1 LKIEWTSILSRLY
14 AFYAFLRTYWFYI
27 VIPLFIIIVTY
38 WLLSPKKREWVKD
51 SLIPVLFF
59 LFMTSRILWRA
70 ITIIVRWVGKPHIL
84 ILISVNNLLILLFMA
99 LTITSYIIRS
109 KPALRA
115 TGLKER
121 FFPLFV
127 VLFHLS
133 GSYLIAMFT
142 KFRLN
147 LTLYIIGIAISVVGV
162 SLDCMAMWKLK
173 RSFSIMAEV
182 RPLITGGIYGVVRH
196 PLYLGE
202 IIHFFGISLLFNNAT
217 AYGMFVVLLIMQT
230 LRALIEEKKLIAHF
244 PEYGEYRKR
253 AGFFL
258 PKFTKWRA
266 VGSNRNPRLN

>member
-1 LKIEWTSILSRLY
+1 MKVDWGFVFSRFNVFMKI
-14 AFYAFLRTYWFYI
+14 YWPYI
-27 VIPLFIIIVTY
+27 IVPLFLILLLY
-38 WLLSPKKREWVKD
+38 WLLPPAKREWVKD
-51 SLIPVLFF
+51 SLIPILFF

-70 ITIIVRWVGKPHIL
+70 ITIVMRWTGKPHIL

-109 KPALRA
+109 KPTHRA
-115 TGLKER
+115 TGFMER

-127 VLFHLS
+127 VFFHLF

-147 LTLYIIGIAISVVGV
+147 LTLYIAGIAISVLGV

-182 RPLITGGIYGVVRH
+182 RPLITKGIYGRIRH
-196 PLYLGE
+196 PLYAGE
-202 IIHFFGISLLFNNAT
+202 LIHFFGISLLFNNKT
-217 AYGMFVVLLIMQT
+217 AYGLFVLLLIMQT
-230 LRALIEEKKLIAHF
+230 VRALIEEKKMIAHF

-253 AGFFL
+253 TGFFL
-258 PKFTKWRA
+258 PRFRRKMIVRPQT
-266 VGSNRNPRLN
+266 P